1 MADMVC
7 STELMVG
14 WCKQQTANT
23 IIIATESGMIHRLR
37 KEVPGKTFVA
47 APTDRCSC
55 NDCKFMKMN
64 TLTKVRDC
72 LRTEPRDLPARSRAR
87 RGRDS
92 APAHAGLEQVARDG
106 QRRRRRS

>member
-1 MADMVC
+1 
-7 STELMVG
+7 
-14 WCKQQTANT
+14 
-23 IIIATESGMIHRLR
+23 MIHRLR

-72 LRTEPRDLPARSRAR
+72 LRDGTPEIVLPENIRAAAEIPLR
-87 RGRDS
+87 RMLDWS
-92 APAHAGLEQVARDG
+92 K
-106 QRRRRRS
+106 